1 MWISGPVYSSHQDL
15 PYYPG
20 TLLRIYVFVPF
31 QGACA
36 LLCTH
41 EDDHTSVR
49 MYWVWLSAW
58 DDVCP
63 QITGTIVDEEH
74 RGGAVA
80 PPCVTLVLYVFVPL
94 AQAYTRTCPS
104 CGCFHVSTSALS
116 AEAVVL
122 VTRAAL
128 ETIPDLGTSM
138 ESNSPGFHIVASMN
152 KVFPTK
158 IPQQRNE

>member
-1 MWISGPVYSSHQDL
+1 MQ
-15 PYYPG
+15 YYPG
-20 TLLRIYVFVPF
+20 TSLHMYVLVPF
-31 QGACA
+31 EGACA

-41 EDDHTSVR
+41 EDGHTSVR
-49 MYWVWLSAW
+49 MYSVWLLLRTMCAHKSPELLSTTNTQE
-58 DDVCP
+58 VRSHLHLSLFSCTYP
-63 QITGTIVDEEH
+63 S
-74 RGGAVA
+74 
-80 PPCVTLVLYVFVPL
+80 PL
-94 AQAYTRTCPS
+94 PKLTRTCPS